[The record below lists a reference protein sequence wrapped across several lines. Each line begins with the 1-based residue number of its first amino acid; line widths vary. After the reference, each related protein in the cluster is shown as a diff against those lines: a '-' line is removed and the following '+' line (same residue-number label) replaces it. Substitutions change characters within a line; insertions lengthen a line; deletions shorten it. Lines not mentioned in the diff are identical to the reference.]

1 MPTKMF
7 LAKKNGIR
15 ILSSIIIA
23 FLIVSMLAVN
33 ANNMYIDPPSVEE
46 TLFPGEYIE
55 VEKEVMNPP
64 LPQRLD
70 LLLLEDESGSFFDDI
85 AIMKGNLSDYT
96 DGLAAAIWDGIDAEV
111 GDFMGGVA
119 GFRDFDQVP
128 WGNAGDHVYR
138 LLQDLTDDKTT
149 WLQGIGNL
157 TAGGGADDLEAQLAA
172 LKSAADGVAWDSN
185 GDGDFNDTNDTPLNQ
200 NPSWREAVTSVIV
213 LVTDAAYHV
222 YNDSGGWPGPTY
234 NDTIQELNAAG
245 VHVIVLATSDSLVT
259 FYSGLANGT
268 GGTVKKISDDSSD
281 IVDAVL
287 EALEEILTDVWW
299 TVECDDGLVVTL
311 SPAVHMDIPG
321 NVTVYF
327 NETIIVPDAT
337 EPGMYYCNVTFMA
350 NEYPEEGAVIGVET
364 ICIEVEP
371 IPVEI
376 DIKPGSY
383 PNSINTRSKGVI
395 PVALLGGPDL
405 EVATVNT
412 ATLAFGPDGAS
423 PVHVA
428 MEDVNNDGFMDLI
441 SHYRTKET
449 GIAPEHTEAY
459 LTGKFLDGRTFQ
471 GYDSVRTVK

>member
-1 MPTKMF
+1 MLPKMF
-7 LAKKNGIR
+7 LDKKNGIR

-33 ANNMYIDPPSVEE
+33 ANNMYVDPPSVEE

-70 LLLLEDESGSFFDDI
+70 LLLLEDETGSFDDDI
-85 AIMKGNLSDYT
+85 AIMKGTLSNYT
-96 DGLAAAIWDGIDAEV
+96 DGLAAAIWDGIEAEV
-111 GDFMGGVA
+111 DDLMGGVA
-119 GFRDFDQVP
+119 GFRDFDQDF
-128 WGNAGDHVYR
+128 WGSPGDHVYR
-138 LLQDLTDDKTT
+138 LLQDLTADKTT

-157 TAGGGADDLEAQLAA
+157 TAGGGADGPEAQLAA

-185 GDGDFNDTNDTPLNQ
+185 GDGDFDDANDTPLDQ
-200 NPSWREAVTSVIV
+200 NPNWRDDATSVVV
-213 LVTDAAYHV
+213 LVTDATYHV
-222 YNDSGGWPGPTY
+222 FNDTGGWPGPTY
-234 NDTIQELNAAG
+234 DDTIQELNAVG

-259 FYSGLANGT
+259 FYSGLANET
-268 GGTVKKISDDSSD
+268 GGAVKKISDDSSD
-281 IVDAVL
+281 IVGAVL
-287 EALEEILTDVWW
+287 EALEELLTDVWW
-299 TVECDDGLVVTL
+299 TVECDDGLVVAL
-311 SPAVHMDIPG
+311 SPVVQMDIPG

-327 NETIIVPDAT
+327 NETIVVPDAT

-350 NEYPEEGAVIGVET
+350 NHYPEEGAVIGVET

-383 PNSINTRSKGVI
+383 PNSINTKSKGVI

-405 EVATVNT
+405 DVATVNT
-412 ATLAFGPDGAS
+412 STLAFGPNQSS
-423 PVHVA
+423 PVHIA
-428 MEDVNNDGFMDLI
+428 MEDVDSDGFMDLI
-441 SHYRTKET
+441 SHYRTQET
-449 GIAPEHTEAY
+449 GLIPENTEAC

-471 GYDSVRTVK
+471 GCDSVRTVK

>member
-1 MPTKMF
+1 MF

-33 ANNMYIDPPSVEE
+33 ANNIYVDPPSVEE

-70 LLLLEDESGSFFDDI
+70 LLLLEDETGSFGDDI
-85 AIMKGNLSDYT
+85 AIMKGNLSDST
-96 DGLAAAIWDGIDAEV
+96 NGLAAAIWDGIDAEV
-111 GDFMGGVA
+111 DDFMGGVA
-119 GFRDFDQVP
+119 GFRDFDQDF
-128 WGNAGDHVYR
+128 WGDTGDHVYR

-157 TAGGGADDLEAQLAA
+157 TAGGGADLPEAQLAA

-185 GDGDFNDTNDTPLNQ
+185 GDGDFDDDNDTPLDQ
-200 NPSWREAVTSVIV
+200 NPNWRDDATSVV
-213 LVTDAAYHV
+213 MLVTDATYHV
-222 YNDSGGWPGPTY
+222 FNDSGGWPGPTY

-245 VHVIVLATSDSLVT
+245 VHVIILATSDLVT
-259 FYSGLANGT
+259 SYSGLANET
-268 GGTVKKISDDSSD
+268 GGAVKQISDDSSD

-299 TVECDDGLVVTL
+299 TVECDDGLDVTL

-321 NVTVYF
+321 NVTVFF
-327 NETIIVPDAT
+327 NETIMVPNAT

-383 PNSINTRSKGVI
+383 PNSINTKSKGVI
-395 PVALLGGPDL
+395 PVALLGGEDL
-405 EVATVNT
+405 DVATVNT
-412 ATLAFGPDGAS
+412 STLEFGPWGAS

-428 MEDVNNDGFMDLI
+428 MEDVNSDGFMDLI
-441 SHYRTKET
+441 SHYLTQET
-449 GIAPEHTEAY
+449 GIAPGDTEAC
-459 LTGKFLDGRTFQ
+459 LTGKFMDDKTFQ
-471 GYDSVRTVK
+471 GCDSVRTVK